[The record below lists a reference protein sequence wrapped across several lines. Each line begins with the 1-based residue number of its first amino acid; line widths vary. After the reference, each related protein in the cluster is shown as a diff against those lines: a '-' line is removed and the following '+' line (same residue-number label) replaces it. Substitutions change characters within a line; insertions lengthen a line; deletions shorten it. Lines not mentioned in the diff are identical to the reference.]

1 MTASADTWQIE
12 DLEPNTSQLVW
23 TPITWIGNAY
33 SMHGDRALA
42 TVKILENSVLR
53 STIVFIYITVHKYTQ
68 YLLLVG
74 FKKIK

>member
-23 TPITWIGNAY
+23 TPITWIGNAC

-42 TVKILENSVLR
+42 TVKNLKNSVFL
-53 STIVFIYITVHKYTQ
+53 YT
-68 YLLLVG
+68 LLNPWG
-74 FKKIK
+74 IKESEM